1 MLFFPKKRSRASS
14 FQGGGSL
21 IRSLLLVLVFG
32 ACAWGFWVNSHRQI
46 ERLNARGTVWD
57 ETGGT
62 SEESREAMRSIARM
76 FQERYGLNVR
86 IVIREAAPLDEAAPD
101 DKTIL
106 IAAVPGSGEVDILV
120 PPLVRRGLPPTF
132 FDDLKKEILAPSL
145 TKGTY
150 EVGIIHALNKL
161 WTALGEEKAP

>member
-14 FQGGGSL
+14 QGSGSL

-32 ACAWGFWVNSHRQI
+32 ACAWGFWVNSQRQI

-62 SEESREAMRSIARM
+62 SEEDRAAMRSIAGM
-76 FQERYGLNVR
+76 FQKRYGLSVR
-86 IVIREAAPLDEAAPD
+86 VAIRKEGPLDAVPPD

-106 IAAVPGSGEVDILV
+106 IAVAPGSGEADILV

-145 TKGTY
+145 TRGTY
-150 EVGIIHALNKL
+150 EDGIIRALHRL